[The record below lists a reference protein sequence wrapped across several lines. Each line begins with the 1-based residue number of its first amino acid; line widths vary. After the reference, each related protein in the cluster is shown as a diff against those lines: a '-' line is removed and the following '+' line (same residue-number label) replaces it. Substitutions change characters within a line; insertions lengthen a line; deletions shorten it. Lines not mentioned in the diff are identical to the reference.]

1 MDIFL
6 GNRRC
11 EMVCYAIL
19 DVVVMTV
26 IDILK
31 GRYLDIYFSENRSP
45 HLNIS
50 LDVLLQTGEEQAAAE
65 EVHEVCEDVEGE
77 EPGGAPHPQ
86 PPLDAVTCRA
96 LSKS

>member
-26 IDILK
+26 IDIFK
-31 GRYLDIYFSENRSP
+31 GRYLDIYIFTSQKTGLP
-45 HLNIS
+45 TLIS
-50 LDVLLQTGEEQAAAE
+50 VSTSCSRQAKSR
-65 EVHEVCEDVEGE
+65 
-77 EPGGAPHPQ
+77 Q
-86 PPLDAVTCRA
+86 PPRRYTKYARM
-96 LSKS
+96 

>member
-31 GRYLDIYFSENRSP
+31 GRYLDIYFSET
-45 HLNIS
+45 LIS
-50 LDVLLQTGEEQAAAE
+50 VSTSCSRQAKSR
-65 EVHEVCEDVEGE
+65 
-77 EPGGAPHPQ
+77 Q
-86 PPLDAVTCRA
+86 PPRRYTKYARM
-96 LSKS
+96 

>member
-31 GRYLDIYFSENRSP
+31 GRYLDIYFPENRSP
-45 HLNIS
+45 LPTLIS
-50 LDVLLQTGEEQAAAE
+50 VSTSCSRQAKSR
-65 EVHEVCEDVEGE
+65 
-77 EPGGAPHPQ
+77 Q
-86 PPLDAVTCRA
+86 PPRRYTKYARM
-96 LSKS
+96 